1 MCFDPFREVS
11 RLRDAMKHSLYARN
25 HTQYY
30 NKHFLRRKAMAKVKR
45 LIGRKYDD
53 PEVQRSMKSVP

>member
-1 MCFDPFREVS
+1 
-11 RLRDAMKHSLYARN
+11 MKHSLYARN